1 MRVVFKIFDGYMY
14 IENIFVGIYMGIINI
29 KMDFFFVNFYD
40 VVR

>member
-1 MRVVFKIFDGYMY
+1 MRVVFKIFDGY

-29 KMDFFFVNFYD
+29 KMDFFFVNFYV